1 MPEAQER
8 PYHDTARGRAFGR
21 GNGRASDGGRR
32 GSRVQ
37 RTSVAIFVMCDV
49 ECASLSSSGGFR
61 KEKVRAGGS
70 RGKVAGRWRFVLVFL
85 RSGEVG
91 SRFKCW
97 SQRDFRGRSNRSP
110 PLLGLT
116 KRSLGGPVFFRGQR
130 SNETACRVFTR
141 DLRYHL
147 ISHGIGSPTLTET
160 STSNP
165 RPRPPDP
172 TIWITSRRLLTAATA
187 SAFTLET
194 DLLDLL

>member
-1 MPEAQER
+1 MPEALSR
-8 PYHDTARGRAFGR
+8 H
-21 GNGRASDGGRR
+21 
-32 GSRVQ
+32 GSRPGV
-37 RTSVAIFVMCDV
+37 REGKWAGFRRWASWVKGPTYLGRHFCYMCDV

-70 RGKVAGRWRFVLVFL
+70 RGKVAGKWRFVLVFL

-141 DLRYHL
+141 DL
-147 ISHGIGSPTLTET
+147 
-160 STSNP
+160 
-165 RPRPPDP
+165 
-172 TIWITSRRLLTAATA
+172 
-187 SAFTLET
+187 
-194 DLLDLL
+194 